1 MNPLLVSLGFI
12 LGQTIGALIVLMSLK
27 MLKEGF
33 KPDAFLDKD
42 LGQILIGIIV
52 LLMGAYIVLF
62 TLIFVL
68 FDDFNKLQL
77 TYSWTLIVSIALI
90 YFLYFYF
97 PKTKF
102 YKSNFKIR
110 KKPPKIS
117 SKPKDETPS
126 LFTWIQAVTSDIVM
140 FIFVGALLLGFVYLL
155 VKVVKYFWYV

>member
-1 MNPLLVSLGFI
+1 MNPLLASLLFI
-12 LGQTIGALIVLMSLK
+12 LGQTIGALVVLMSFK

-42 LGQILIGIIV
+42 LGQILIGIICF
-52 LLMGAYIVLF
+52 LMGAYIVLF

-68 FDDFNKLQL
+68 FDDFNKLEL

-102 YKSNFKIR
+102 YKSNL
-110 KKPPKIS
+110 KKKRSAKIS
-117 SKPKDETPS
+117 TKPKDETPS
-126 LFTWIQAVTSDIVM
+126 IFTWIQAVTSDVVM
-140 FIFVGALLLGFVYLL
+140 FIFVAALLLGFVYLL